1 MSRKY
6 SNESKYMKKKVVI
19 IGAGFGG
26 LTAAKNLADSEFDII
41 IIDRTNHH
49 LFQPL
54 LYQVATAAL
63 SPTDIAVLIR
73 SLLSGYKNIKV
84 ILDEVVS
91 IDKSVHSVILKN
103 SKLVLQFDYLIVA
116 VGARHSYFGRND
128 WEQIAPGL
136 KTLTDALIIREKIIE
151 ALELAEKENDIE
163 LMKKYLTFVIVGGGP
178 TGVEL
183 AGAIAEIAK
192 ETMIKDYKN
201 FKPQDTKVIL
211 IEAADR
217 ILPSFDKKLSEQA
230 KEDLAQMGV
239 EVKLHTKVENI
250 NEEGVFT
257 NNGFISSKT
266 IIWAAGNQ
274 ASSLLKSLKSEL
286 DRAGRVIVNKDCSLP
301 NHPEIFIIGDAAHFE
316 EDNGNVLPGVAQVAI
331 QQGKFVSEIIK
342 NEIPFERR
350 PKFKYID
357 KGTMATIG
365 KAKAVAEIKGFK
377 LAGLPAWLAWSFV
390 HIFFLIGFRNRF
402 RVMIEWI
409 WYYITKKHG
418 TRLIVGK

>member
-1 MSRKY
+1 
-6 SNESKYMKKKVVI
+6 MKKKVII

-26 LTAAKNLADSEFDII
+26 LTAAKNLSNTDFELT
-41 IIDRTNHH
+41 IIDKTNHH

-63 SPTDIAVLIR
+63 SPSDIAVPIR

-84 ILDEVVS
+84 ILDEVEAIEASEHKVT
-91 IDKSVHSVILKN
+91 LKN
-103 SKLVLQFDYLIVA
+103 SESQLEFDYLIVA
-116 VGARHSYFGRND
+116 VGGRHSYFGNEK

-136 KTLTDALIIREKIIE
+136 KTLTDALVIREKIIE
-151 ALELAEKENDIE
+151 ALELAEKESNEDLI
-163 LMKKYLTFVIVGGGP
+163 KKYLTFVIVGGGP

-201 FKPQDTKVIL
+201 FRPEDTKVIL

-230 KEDLAQMGV
+230 KEDLLHMGV
-239 EVKLHTKVENI
+239 EVKLNTKVENVT
-250 NEEGVFT
+250 EDGVYT
-257 NNGFISSKT
+257 NNSFISAKT

-274 ASSLLKSLKSEL
+274 ASQLLKSLNTEI
-286 DRAGRVIVNKDCSLP
+286 DNAGRVIVKPDCSIP
-301 NHPEIFIIGDAAHFE
+301 NHPEIFVIGDAAHFKE
-316 EDNGNVLPGVAQVAI
+316 EDGKVLPGVAQVAI
-331 QQGKFVSEIIK
+331 QQGKFVAEMIRK
-342 NEIPFERR
+342 EIPYDKR
-350 PKFKYID
+350 PKFNYID

-365 KAKAVAEIKGFK
+365 KAKAVAEIKGLK
-377 LAGLPAWLAWSFV
+377 LTGLIAWLSWSLV

>member
-1 MSRKY
+1 
-6 SNESKYMKKKVVI
+6 MKKKVII

-26 LTAAKNLADSEFDII
+26 LTAAKNLADTDFELT
-41 IIDRTNHH
+41 IIDKTNHH

-63 SPTDIAVLIR
+63 SPSDIAVPIR
-73 SLLSGYKNIKV
+73 SLLSDYKNIKV
-84 ILDEVVS
+84 ILDEVEAIETSEHKVT
-91 IDKSVHSVILKN
+91 LKN
-103 SKLVLQFDYLIVA
+103 SKRQLEFDYLIIA
-116 VGARHSYFGRND
+116 VGARHSYFGNEK

-136 KTLTDALIIREKIIE
+136 KTLTDALVIREKIIE
-151 ALELAEKENDIE
+151 ALELAEKETNEDLI
-163 LMKKYLTFVIVGGGP
+163 KKYLTFVIVGGGP

-201 FKPQDTKVIL
+201 FRPEDTKVIL
-211 IEAADR
+211 IEAAER

-230 KEDLAQMGV
+230 KEDLLQMGV
-239 EVKLHTKVENI
+239 EVKLNTKVENVT
-250 NEEGVFT
+250 EEGVYT
-257 NNGFISSKT
+257 NNGFISAKT

-274 ASSLLKSLKSEL
+274 ASPLLKSLDAEL
-286 DRAGRVIVNKDCSLP
+286 DRAGRVIVNPDCSVP
-301 NHPEIFIIGDAAHFE
+301 NQPEIFVIGDAAHFE
-316 EDNGNVLPGVAQVAI
+316 EEDGKVLPGVAQVAI
-331 QQGKFVSEIIK
+331 QQGKFVAEIIK
-342 NEIPFERR
+342 QEIPSDKR
-350 PKFKYID
+350 PKFKYND

-365 KAKAVAEIKGFK
+365 KAKAVAEIKGLK
-377 LAGLPAWLAWSFV
+377 LTGLLAWLTWSLV

>member
-1 MSRKY
+1 
-6 SNESKYMKKKVVI
+6 MKKKVII

-26 LTAAKNLADSEFDII
+26 LTAAKNLSDTDFELT
-41 IIDRTNHH
+41 IIDKTNHH

-63 SPTDIAVLIR
+63 SPSDIAVPIR

-84 ILDEVVS
+84 ILDEVETIEAFEQKVTL
-91 IDKSVHSVILKN
+91 KS
-103 SKLVLQFDYLIVA
+103 SKRKLEFDYLIVA
-116 VGARHSYFGRND
+116 VGARHSYFGNEK

-136 KTLTDALIIREKIIE
+136 KTLTDALVIREKIIE
-151 ALELAEKENDIE
+151 ALELAEIE
-163 LMKKYLTFVIVGGGP
+163 TNADLIKKYLTFVIVGGGP

-201 FKPQDTKVIL
+201 FRPEDTKVIL

-217 ILPSFDKKLSEQA
+217 ILPSFDMKLSEQA
-230 KEDLAQMGV
+230 KEDLLQMGV
-239 EVKLHTKVENI
+239 EIKLNTKVVNI
-250 NEEGVFT
+250 SEEGVYT
-257 NNGFISSKT
+257 NDGFIPAKT

-274 ASSLLKSLKSEL
+274 ASSLLKSLNTEL
-286 DRAGRVIVNKDCSLP
+286 DRAGRVIVNQDCSIP
-301 NHPEIFIIGDAAHFE
+301 NHPEIFVIGDAAHFE
-316 EDNGNVLPGVAQVAI
+316 DEDGKVLPGVAQVAI
-331 QQGKFVSEIIK
+331 QHGKFAAEIIRQ
-342 NEIPFERR
+342 EIPYDKR
-350 PKFKYID
+350 PKFKYND

-365 KAKAVAEIKGFK
+365 KAKAVAEIKGLK
-377 LAGLPAWLAWSFV
+377 LTGLLAWLTWSLV

>member
-1 MSRKY
+1 
-6 SNESKYMKKKVVI
+6 MKKKVII
-19 IGAGFGG
+19 IGAGFSG
-26 LTAAKNLADSEFDII
+26 LTAAKNLADTDFELT
-41 IIDRTNHH
+41 IIDKTNHH

-63 SPTDIAVLIR
+63 SPSDIAVPIR

-84 ILDEVVS
+84 ILDEVET
-91 IDKSVHSVILKN
+91 IDASEHMVTLKN
-103 SKLVLQFDYLIVA
+103 SKKQLEFDYLIVA
-116 VGARHSYFGRND
+116 VGARHSYFGNEN

-136 KTLTDALIIREKIIE
+136 KTLTDALVIREKIIE
-151 ALELAEKENDIE
+151 ALELAEKETNEDLI
-163 LMKKYLTFVIVGGGP
+163 KKYLTFVIVGGGP

-201 FKPQDTKVIL
+201 FRPEDTKVIL

-230 KEDLAQMGV
+230 KEDLLQMGV
-239 EVKLHTKVENI
+239 EVKLNTKVENVT
-250 NEEGVFT
+250 EEGVYT
-257 NNGFISSKT
+257 NNGFISAKT

-274 ASSLLKSLKSEL
+274 ASPLLKSLNAEL
-286 DRAGRVIVNKDCSLP
+286 DRAGRVIVNPDCSVP
-301 NHPEIFIIGDAAHFE
+301 NQPEIFVIGDAAHFE
-316 EDNGNVLPGVAQVAI
+316 EEDGKVLPGVAQVAI
-331 QQGKFVSEIIK
+331 QQGKFVAEIIK
-342 NEIPFERR
+342 QEIPSDKR
-350 PKFKYID
+350 PKFKYND

-365 KAKAVAEIKGFK
+365 KAKAVAEIKGLK
-377 LAGLPAWLAWSFV
+377 LTGLLAWLTWSLV

>member
-1 MSRKY
+1 MY
-6 SNESKYMKKKVVI
+6 SKESNYMKKKVII

-26 LTAAKNLADSEFDII
+26 LTAAKNLADTVFDVIL
-41 IIDRTNHH
+41 IDRTNHH

-63 SPTDIAVLIR
+63 SPSDIAVPIR

-91 IDKSVHSVILKN
+91 IDKTNHLVLLKN
-103 SKLVLQFDYLIVA
+103 PKSVLHFDYLIIA
-116 VGARHSYFGRND
+116 VGARHSYFGKND

-136 KTLTDALIIREKIIE
+136 KTLTDALVIREKIIE
-151 ALELAEKENDIE
+151 ALELAEKETE
-163 LMKKYLTFVIVGGGP
+163 KERMKKYLTFVIVGGGP

-183 AGAIAEIAK
+183 AGAVAEIAK

-230 KEDLAQMGV
+230 KEDLEQMGA
-239 EVKLHTKVENI
+239 EVKLHTKVEDI
-250 NEEGVFT
+250 DEEGVFT
-257 NNGFISSKT
+257 NSGFISSKT

-274 ASSLLKSLKSEL
+274 ASPLLKSLNTEL

-301 NHPEIFIIGDAAHFE
+301 NHPEIFIIGDAAHFVD
-316 EDNGNVLPGVAQVAI
+316 DNGNILPGVAQVAI

-342 NEIPFERR
+342 NEIPFDIRL
-350 PKFKYID
+350 KFKYID

-377 LAGLPAWLAWSFV
+377 LTGLLAWFAWSLV

>member
-1 MSRKY
+1 MGGKY
-6 SNESKYMKKKVVI
+6 SKERNYMKKKVI
-19 IGAGFGG
+19 ILGAGFGG
-26 LTAAKNLADSEFDII
+26 LTVAKNLGDTEFDVTL
-41 IIDRTNHH
+41 IDKTNHH

-63 SPTDIAVLIR
+63 SPSDIAVPIR

-84 ILDEVVS
+84 IMDEVVS
-91 IDKSVHSVILKN
+91 IDKINRSVMLKN
-103 SKLVLQFDYLIVA
+103 SNSILQFDYLVVA
-116 VGARHSYFGRND
+116 VGARHSYFGKND
-128 WEQIAPGL
+128 WEVIAPGL
-136 KTLTDALIIREKIIE
+136 KTLTDALVIREKIIE
-151 ALELAEKENDIE
+151 ALELAEKENNNE

-201 FKPQDTKVIL
+201 FKPEDTKVIL

-217 ILPSFDKKLSEQA
+217 ILPSFDKKLSEHA

-239 EVKLHTKVENI
+239 EVRLNTKVENI

-257 NNGFISSKT
+257 NNGFIPSKT

-274 ASSLLKSLKSEL
+274 ASPLLKSLDAEL

-301 NHPEIFIIGDAAHFE
+301 NHPEIFVIGDAAHFE
-316 EDNGNVLPGVAQVAI
+316 DENGNVLPGVAQVAI

-342 NEIPFERR
+342 NEIPFDKR

-357 KGTMATIG
+357 RGTMATIG
-365 KAKAVAEIKGFK
+365 KAKAVAEIKGLK
-377 LAGLPAWLAWSFV
+377 LTGLLAWLAWSFV
-390 HIFFLIGFRNRF
+390 HVFFLIGFRNRF

-409 WYYITKKHG
+409 WYYITRKHG

>member
-1 MSRKY
+1 
-6 SNESKYMKKKVVI
+6 MKKKVII

-26 LTAAKNLADSEFDII
+26 LTAAKNLSNTDFELT
-41 IIDRTNHH
+41 IIDKTNHH

-63 SPTDIAVLIR
+63 SPSDIAVPIR
-73 SLLSGYKNIKV
+73 SLLSGYKNIKI
-84 ILDEVVS
+84 ILDEVEAIEAS
-91 IDKSVHSVILKN
+91 EHKGTLKN
-103 SKLVLQFDYLIVA
+103 SESQLEFDYLIVA
-116 VGARHSYFGRND
+116 VGGRHSYFGNEK

-136 KTLTDALIIREKIIE
+136 KTLTDALVIREKIIE
-151 ALELAEKENDIE
+151 ALELAEKESNEDLI
-163 LMKKYLTFVIVGGGP
+163 KKYLTFVIVGGGP

-201 FKPQDTKVIL
+201 FRPEDTKVIL

-230 KEDLAQMGV
+230 KEDLLHMGV
-239 EVKLHTKVENI
+239 EVKLNTKVENVT
-250 NEEGVFT
+250 EDGVYT
-257 NNGFISSKT
+257 NNSFISAKT

-274 ASSLLKSLKSEL
+274 ASQLLKSLNTEI
-286 DRAGRVIVNKDCSLP
+286 DNVGRVIVKPDCSIP
-301 NHPEIFIIGDAAHFE
+301 NHPEIFVIGDAAHFKE
-316 EDNGNVLPGVAQVAI
+316 EDGKVLPGVAQVAI
-331 QQGKFVSEIIK
+331 QQGKFVAEMIRK
-342 NEIPFERR
+342 EIPYDKR
-350 PKFKYID
+350 PKFNYID

-365 KAKAVAEIKGFK
+365 KAKAVAEIKGLK
-377 LAGLPAWLAWSFV
+377 LTGLIAWLSWSLV

>member
-1 MSRKY
+1 
-6 SNESKYMKKKVVI
+6 MKKKVII

-26 LTAAKNLADSEFDII
+26 LTAAKNLSDTDFKLT
-41 IIDRTNHH
+41 IIDKTNHH

-63 SPTDIAVLIR
+63 SPSDIAVPIR

-84 ILDEVVS
+84 ILDEVEAIETSEHKVT
-91 IDKSVHSVILKN
+91 LKN
-103 SKLVLQFDYLIVA
+103 SGKQLEFDYLIVA
-116 VGARHSYFGRND
+116 VGGRHSYFGNEK

-136 KTLTDALIIREKIIE
+136 KTLTDALVIREKIIE
-151 ALELAEKENDIE
+151 ALELAEKETNADLI
-163 LMKKYLTFVIVGGGP
+163 KKYLTFVIVGGGP

-201 FKPQDTKVIL
+201 FRPEDTKVIL

-217 ILPSFDKKLSEQA
+217 ILPSFDKQLSEQA
-230 KEDLAQMGV
+230 KEDLLQMSV
-239 EVKLHTKVENI
+239 EVKLNTKVENVT
-250 NEEGVFT
+250 EDGVYT
-257 NNGFISSKT
+257 NNGFISAKT

-274 ASSLLKSLKSEL
+274 ASPLLRSLKAEL
-286 DRAGRVIVNKDCSLP
+286 DRAGRVIVNQDCSIP
-301 NHPEIFIIGDAAHFE
+301 NHPEIFVIGDGAHFE
-316 EDNGNVLPGVAQVAI
+316 DEDGNVLPGVAQVAI
-331 QQGKFVSEIIK
+331 QQGKFVAEIIRQ
-342 NEIPFERR
+342 EIPYDKR
-350 PKFKYID
+350 PKFKYND

-365 KAKAVAEIKGFK
+365 KAKAVAEIKGLK
-377 LAGLPAWLAWSFV
+377 LTGLLAWLSWSLV